1 MTKIPKL
8 KTALILAILYFIFFS
23 VPVFAAEISFD
34 AKTREVSVGEQFEAS
49 IFLNTEG
56 EYINAVEGK
65 VIFPENLL
73 ELKEIR
79 DGNSIV
85 NFWIERPKIKSDNQ
99 ITFSGII
106 PGGYIGKKGLIFSA
120 IFQSKNEGK
129 GTIEIREAK
138 TLLND
143 GKGTQA
149 SLSISN
155 LQFLMALD

>member
-1 MTKIPKL
+1 MFKIQKIKIIIVVCL
-8 KTALILAILYFIFFS
+8 LLLSA
-23 VPVFAAEISFD
+23 VPTFAAEISFD
-34 AKTREVSVGEQFEAS
+34 AKTREVAIGEQFEVN
-49 IFLNTEG
+49 IFLNTEE
-56 EYINAVEGK
+56 EYINATEGK